1 MRYDIGIQTFW
12 NVPNYGTF
20 AQAYAL
26 QKVLQQLNINKS
38 VQQIAHLDQHHFDFY
53 FNRKD
58 YLRDYPIWKKAFWES
73 FFVKTKEIEQKQ
85 KVFMNA
91 YDMIPHTEI
100 IDATN
105 IADYKFDKVFLGSDI
120 VWDYTVGAFNNDPLL
135 FGKGFNT
142 QEIDAYA
149 ASFGTVSVD
158 ATLPDYVVNALKDM
172 KHISVRDDK
181 SAELVR
187 RVTGVR
193 PQVVLDPTWLWDFNS
208 DCNIIKPKEEDYIL
222 VYGQDFTSE
231 FINNLIEYAREHN
244 KRIIA
249 LDCNNDHYTWCDKL
263 ISQDQLSPFQWIG
276 YFKYAA
282 EVATSTFHGIMLSLI
297 FEKNFAFCK
306 TDFIM
311 AKVDKFL
318 QELNLFN
325 LFDKNQNDVYGMLDH
340 DFDYSFINNIIMHK
354 REASLEFLRKA
365 CSIKDGTK

>member
-1 MRYDIGIQTFW
+1 MT
-12 NVPNYGTF
+12 
-20 AQAYAL
+20 
-26 QKVLQQLNINKS
+26 
-38 VQQIAHLDQHHFDFY
+38 
-53 FNRKD
+53 
-58 YLRDYPIWKKAFWES
+58 
-73 FFVKTKEIEQKQ
+73 
-85 KVFMNA
+85 
-91 YDMIPHTEI
+91 
-100 IDATN
+100 TN

-249 LDCNNDHYTWCDKL
+249 LDCNSDHYTWCDKL

-282 EVATSTFHGIMLSLI
+282 EVATSTFSWNHVK
-297 FEKNFAFCK
+297 FNFRKELLPFVK
-306 TDFIM
+306 QTLLWLRSINF
-311 AKVDKFL
+311 FRN
-318 QELNLFN
+318 LNLFN
-325 LFDKNQNDVYGMLDH
+325 LFDKK
-340 DFDYSFINNIIMHK
+340 SK
-354 REASLEFLRKA
+354 RCLWYVRS
-365 CSIKDGTK
+365 